1 MHLIIVIICHS
12 VKRKGP
18 RKPYKF
24 FITGEPYVN
33 PIKHY
38 ASLHNEAKAVGNF
51 LKNINSHGHVTQNIG
66 KNTLAKYPKDIANY
80 LSIENSADFSGHSF
94 RRTGA
99 TILADSGCQMMTLKR
114 AGTLFLYDKD

>member
-1 MHLIIVIICHS
+1 MIICHS

-38 ASLHNEAKAVGNF
+38 ASLHNEAKAAGNF
-51 LKNINSHGHVTQNIG
+51 LKNINSHGHPELRQKYSG
-66 KNTLAKYPKDIANY
+66 KISK
-80 LSIENSADFSGHSF
+80 GHRKLLVHQEF
-94 RRTGA
+94 R
-99 TILADSGCQMMTLKR
+99 
-114 AGTLFLYDKD
+114 